1 MRSGLL
7 RSTSKDPFN
16 SLLGVSDGILVLLL
30 GDDIDDRVDDHTGP
44 VDDVRDDV
52 EQRVLVALV
61 QLQIY
66 YLIN

>member
-1 MRSGLL
+1 M
-7 RSTSKDPFN
+7 
-16 SLLGVSDGILVLLL
+16 SDGILVLLL

-66 YLIN
+66 

>member
-1 MRSGLL
+1 MGPGLL
-7 RSTSKDPFN
+7 GSTSKDPFN

-52 EQRVLVALV
+52 QQRVLVALV

-66 YLIN
+66 